1 MQLQVDKTK
10 DFMRNELSHDPRI
23 TSTLLIP
30 SDHSDLNSIAFSPI
44 GGGMSCYQS
53 QVSRGLSCS
62 PILLTLSGNGLTP
75 LGGRSR
81 NELPMVVAPF
91 ESVLQVKPH
100 DNTNPPFDLPRSQ
113 NQTRE
118 TEHRTEE
125 ISRSDIGYLRS
136 LIPAEDEKVGNREK
150 SRRAKKTAKAEAKMF
165 ACKYCE
171 MIFCRSQALGGHMSR
186 AHPGKSCEYKKK
198 KNKRKSRE
206 VERLKLLIAKR
217 KYFRML
223 SFDYDELFTTPEGRK
238 KAQGLIDR
246 TAIKKIKR
254 ELTKEEIDNFFE
266 NKILDEIKQD
276 S

>member
-1 MQLQVDKTK
+1 M
-10 DFMRNELSHDPRI
+10 
-23 TSTLLIP
+23 
-30 SDHSDLNSIAFSPI
+30 
-44 GGGMSCYQS
+44 
-53 QVSRGLSCS
+53 
-62 PILLTLSGNGLTP
+62 
-75 LGGRSR
+75 
-81 NELPMVVAPF
+81 
-91 ESVLQVKPH
+91 
-100 DNTNPPFDLPRSQ
+100 
-113 NQTRE
+113 
-118 TEHRTEE
+118 EHRTEE

-136 LIPAEDEKVGNREK
+136 LIPEEEEKASNREK
-150 SRRAKKTAKAEAKMF
+150 SRRVRKTAKTETRMF
-165 ACKYCE
+165 TCKYCE
-171 MIFCRSQALGGHMSR
+171 MSFCRSQALGGHMSR

-223 SFDYDELFTTPEGRK
+223 SYDYDELFTTPEGRRR
-238 KAQGLIDR
+238 AQGLIDR